1 MMCLFLET
9 EDILDLYRAL
19 THYQI
24 AWGGMFGLAGL
35 DTGKEY
41 RTLNYYFST
50 NNTIALAPPARPP
63 QH

>member
-1 MMCLFLET
+1 MMCLFLGT
-9 EDILDLYRAL
+9 EDILNLYRAL

-24 AWGGMFGLAGL
+24 AWGGMFGLDGL

-41 RTLNYYFST
+41 RTLSYYYFSIV
-50 NNTIALAPPARPP
+50 NAPPARPP